1 MKQNIGDYVKNIV
14 KTFIFP
20 FMVYG
25 IILAITL
32 IAGESGYMSAGAF
45 DRIIRSSVLT
55 TIIAYAI
62 ALPLSGGRWDFAP
75 GIIIILSGIIGS
87 NLAIQNDL
95 GPISLLMITI
105 AVAVVLSLLEGLV
118 YILVRVPT
126 IIVSLGVVMVYEA
139 LSGIVFNGS
148 GAQLFMYPNL
158 SILAKSPYIYG
169 ILMVV
174 MLFFYYIL
182 TYTKFGFD
190 TKSLSVNPRLAVSMG
205 VKENRNIMITYLVV
219 GLLLGVAAVLNA
231 STVLVTPANNLAS
244 TTLMFSSMAPVL
256 VGLYLAKFSNMALGI
271 FSGALAMNAFSY
283 GMVVLGINGSL
294 QTIVLGA
301 FIVFFMA
308 YTVRSERA
316 AEQVAV

>member
-1 MKQNIGDYVKNIV
+1 MKQNIGDYVKSIV

-20 FMVYG
+20 LVVYG

-32 IAGESGYMSAGAF
+32 IAGESGYMSAGAL

-75 GIIIILSGIIGS
+75 GIIIILSGIVGS
-87 NLAIQNDL
+87 NLAIQFDL
-95 GPISLLMITI
+95 GPIGLLLITI
-105 AVAVVLSLLEGLV
+105 AVAVVLSLIEGLV

-158 SILAKSPYIYG
+158 SILAKSPYIYA
-169 ILMVV
+169 ILLLVMV
-174 MLFFYYIL
+174 FFYYIL

-205 VKENRNIMITYLVV
+205 VKENRNIMLTYLVV
-219 GLLLGVAAVLNA
+219 GLLLGVAGVLNA

-301 FIVFFMA
+301 FIVLFMA

-316 AEQVAV
+316 AEQVAM

>member
-1 MKQNIGDYVKNIV
+1 
-14 KTFIFP
+14 
-20 FMVYG
+20 MVYG

>member
-1 MKQNIGDYVKNIV
+1 MKQNIGDYVKSIV